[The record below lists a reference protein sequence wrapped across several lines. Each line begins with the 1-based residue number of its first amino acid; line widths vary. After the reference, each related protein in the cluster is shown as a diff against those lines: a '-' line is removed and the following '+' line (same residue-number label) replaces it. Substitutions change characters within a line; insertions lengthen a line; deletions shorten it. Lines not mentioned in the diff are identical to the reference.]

1 MTKTYGIIGGGIIG
15 LATAYK
21 LIRRFPG
28 ARVILF
34 EKESTIGR
42 HQSGNNSGVLHCG
55 LYYQPGSLKAR
66 LSVEGLREM
75 VDFCKTYQIPHD
87 ICGKVVV
94 ATTDTEEK
102 ALEALMKRGA
112 ANGLEGL
119 RFLDEQELRE
129 REPYV
134 WAQKALLV
142 PQEGIVDYK
151 AVMRQ
156 LSQWIE
162 ERGGRIHCGV
172 RIDGIK
178 DLGDKVWLSNG
189 IEEWVVDT
197 LICCAG
203 LHADR
208 LYETA
213 TGLKSPVKIVPF
225 RGEYMEL
232 VPEAGHMVSHLVYP
246 VPDAQYP
253 FLGVHFTRMI
263 DGRREVGP
271 NAVLAARREGYSFA
285 QVSLRDTF
293 DALSYKGLWKFLSK
307 NLMFSLGELQSSI
320 QPALFLKKA
329 RKLIPEISLK
339 DLKKG
344 NAGVRAQ
351 AMEPDG
357 QLIMDFRILR
367 QGAQVH
373 LLNAP
378 SPGATASLA
387 IADYILDAY
396 VVNHS

>member
-21 LIRRFPG
+21 LLKRFPD
-28 ARVILF
+28 ATVILF
-34 EKESTIGR
+34 EKESTVGR

-75 VDFCKTYQIPHD
+75 ADFCKTYQIPHD

-94 ATTDTEEK
+94 ATTDAEEE
-102 ALEALMKRGA
+102 ALEELMKRGA

-156 LSQWIE
+156 LSQLIQ
-162 ERGGRIHCGV
+162 ERGGSIRCGV

-178 DLGDKVWLSNG
+178 DMGGKVWLSNG

-208 LYETA
+208 LYEAA

-253 FLGVHFTRMI
+253 FLGVHFTRMV

-285 QVSLRDTF
+285 QISLRDTF
-293 DALSYKGLWKFLSK
+293 DALSYKGLWRFLSN

-367 QGAQVH
+367 RGAQVH
-373 LLNAP
+373 ILNAP

-387 IADYILDAY
+387 IADYILDEY
-396 VVNHS
+396 VVSHS